1 MKTYFVKQKFR
12 LGGERFDIKDD
23 QGRVAYQV
31 EGSFFKIPKTFT
43 IFGEDGREISHI
55 TKEPLSLLPKFT
67 VDLQDGSSFYVSAAR
82 VPTQATRLRP
92 KKPSSPSPRIPRAST
107 SSNPWSKR
115 TWVRAPHKKA
125 PRPQRGRLWRYDS
138 DNNVIRQESEK
149 EHGYQKV

>member
-1 MKTYFVKQKFR
+1 MKTPAQ
-12 LGGERFDIKDD
+12 DIILAPVITEASMAGIALKKYTFK
-23 QGRVAYQV
+23 VATNATKV
-31 EGSFFKIPKTFT
+31 DVARAAEEL
-43 IFGEDGREISHI
+43 FG
-55 TKEPLSLLPKFT
+55 
-67 VDLQDGSSFYVSAAR
+67 V
-82 VPTQATRLRP
+82 ATRLRP

>member
-1 MKTYFVKQKFR
+1 MKTPAQDIILAPVITEASMAGIALKKYTFKVATNATKVDVARAAEELFGVK
-12 LGGERFDIKDD
+12 
-23 QGRVAYQV
+23 VAKV
-31 EGSFFKIPKTFT
+31 NT
-43 IFGEDGREISHI
+43 ISAA
-55 TKEPLSLLPKFT
+55 
-67 VDLQDGSSFYVSAAR
+67 VSAAR

>member
-1 MKTYFVKQKFR
+1 MKTPAQDIILAPVITEASMAGIALKKYTFKVATNATKVDVARAAEELFGVKVAKVNTISR
-12 LGGERFDIKDD
+12 ARPLPPP
-23 QGRVAYQV
+23 GR
-31 EGSFFKIPKTFT
+31 
-43 IFGEDGREISHI
+43 R
-55 TKEPLSLLPKFT
+55 
-67 VDLQDGSSFYVSAAR
+67 
-82 VPTQATRLRP
+82 TQATRLRP